1 MAEREALKREIE
13 ELQNLINDYK
23 STHGDVPSSST
34 QWGRARHGSRRARGQ
49 SRGHASHY
57 TQSYSSLPQPNV
69 PHSSGSWRKTYS
81 LNNKTNRTVG
91 SHVSHSAV
99 DHLNQPHHHISTS
112 GDAATGKSAGP
123 LRNSSVLLK
132 KMKAEQTMD
141 KSTTSSLNVQS
152 ETSKEKKSEAS
163 EKRTVLIPSTG
174 KNDHGCSSASTLTD
188 CASTSDPEMKI
199 KPTLKSSSAV
209 NNPSIP
215 SSVKPSAP
223 VQVKPHLST
232 ATLSKR
238 TVVMPTAN
246 IDCTIA
252 SSAASN
258 IQSQASLSPTKLQ
271 LKVDSTQTCVASPCH
286 KKSRFTWV
294 KNQEKV
300 NIKSTPKPVTSGSSP
315 GTATVKRVSSS
326 NKKVSRKP
334 NLSLAAP
341 KTSKYSWVS
350 SSCSL
355 STAGKANALTKTPRK
370 PLSPKSL
377 KVPVRTSQG
386 GLEVPIKEKRCAS
399 TFTTL
404 SKKSKATGASTS
416 HEDHASRYRWK
427 AAGQSATAN
436 ASSSISRPTHKGTV
450 YQWTANK
457 NGHKGEKV
465 FALSSNHNYM
475 NLTTTPLSPGAF
487 KLRSRTKIIRRSASS
502 PYLER
507 RYSPI
512 VQTLRSRYS
521 LRRRTHTQVKSP
533 TNTRRAQPKVL
544 VSFGRHKL
552 RRLSLTSTS
561 LGTSRSGPLS
571 SSLRSP
577 ALHRVIKTRYKIDTR
592 RAHTVQHNH
601 DLSYRVK
608 RVHSA
613 RILLQNRLRTTSE
626 RHWKGRSM
634 RWIGGA
640 LYRVSANKL
649 SRTQTTCTP
658 NSRPGEWYN
667 PYVSSTGNQGRTSA
681 TRYVASRAVQ
691 KSLAI
696 IRQAKQK
703 KQKAKQYCMYYNR
716 FGKCNH
722 GDACP
727 YIHDPDKV
735 AVCTRFLRGTCK
747 QTDGTCPFSHKVA
760 KEKMPVCS
768 YFLKGICNN
777 SSCPYSHVYVSRKA
791 DVCKDFVRGY
801 CPQGDKCKKKH
812 TLVCPD
818 FSSTGV
824 CPRGSKCKLH
834 HRQSLKRS
842 GSNASFGPTKKAR
855 TRDILKSSEEVQTQ
869 STESIQADEG
879 SSCSGPEKLP
889 SFISLSSS
897 PDVSENPDTP
907 KVPPAA
913 GPQAKGKPLHIKPR
927 FLYTTQTE
935 SLAKDG

>member
-1 MAEREALKREIE
+1 RC
-13 ELQNLINDYK
+13 
-23 STHGDVPSSST
+23 
-34 QWGRARHGSRRARGQ
+34 
-49 SRGHASHY
+49 
-57 TQSYSSLPQPNV
+57 
-69 PHSSGSWRKTYS
+69 
-81 LNNKTNRTVG
+81 
-91 SHVSHSAV
+91 
-99 DHLNQPHHHISTS
+99 
-112 GDAATGKSAGP
+112 
-123 LRNSSVLLK
+123 
-132 KMKAEQTMD
+132 
-141 KSTTSSLNVQS
+141 TT
-152 ETSKEKKSEAS
+152 
-163 EKRTVLIPSTG
+163 
-174 KNDHGCSSASTLTD
+174 
-188 CASTSDPEMKI
+188 
-199 KPTLKSSSAV
+199 
-209 NNPSIP
+209 
-215 SSVKPSAP
+215 
-223 VQVKPHLST
+223 
-232 ATLSKR
+232 
-238 TVVMPTAN
+238 
-246 IDCTIA
+246 
-252 SSAASN
+252 
-258 IQSQASLSPTKLQ
+258 
-271 LKVDSTQTCVASPCH
+271 
-286 KKSRFTWV
+286 
-294 KNQEKV
+294 
-300 NIKSTPKPVTSGSSP
+300 
-315 GTATVKRVSSS
+315 
-326 NKKVSRKP
+326 
-334 NLSLAAP
+334 
-341 KTSKYSWVS
+341 
-350 SSCSL
+350 
-355 STAGKANALTKTPRK
+355 
-370 PLSPKSL
+370 
-377 KVPVRTSQG
+377 
-386 GLEVPIKEKRCAS
+386 
-399 TFTTL
+399 
-404 SKKSKATGASTS
+404 
-416 HEDHASRYRWK
+416 
-427 AAGQSATAN
+427 
-436 ASSSISRPTHKGTV
+436 
-450 YQWTANK
+450 
-457 NGHKGEKV
+457 
-465 FALSSNHNYM
+465 
-475 NLTTTPLSPGAF
+475 
-487 KLRSRTKIIRRSASS
+487 
-502 PYLER
+502 
-507 RYSPI
+507 
-512 VQTLRSRYS
+512 
-521 LRRRTHTQVKSP
+521 
-533 TNTRRAQPKVL
+533 
-544 VSFGRHKL
+544 
-552 RRLSLTSTS
+552 
-561 LGTSRSGPLS
+561 GPLS
-571 SSLRSP
+571 SSLRSL

-913 GPQAKGKPLHIKPR
+913 GPQAKGVY
-927 FLYTTQTE
+927 LYVYGTSDLTG
-935 SLAKDG
+935 SV